1 MKTISLL
8 LALLCC
14 LAGGTTVRGDQ
25 ARPNVLLIC
34 VDDLRP
40 ELNCFG
46 QSYIYSPN
54 IDRLAAAG
62 RIFRSHYV
70 QAPTCGASRNTL
82 LTGRYGSAGNDALFR
97 RAAALKKQPD
107 SYPPSMPEWFRQHG
121 YTTVSVGKVSHH
133 PGGWGGEDWDDL
145 TQIEMPGAWSRQLL
159 PSGPW
164 QHPRGWMHGL
174 ANGEIR
180 VKAGDMDL
188 FQSEEGSDSIYPDGI
203 SVDEALRQ
211 MDSLASDA
219 DHPFFLAVGILR
231 PHLPFGAPAK
241 YMTHYKDAELPATL
255 HPSKPEGRTTWHRSG
270 EFMKYNR
277 WGRNP
282 NDDDTFAVEVRK
294 HYAACVSYADAQV
307 GKLLQRLDETGMR
320 QNTVIVLWGDHGW
333 HLGEH
338 AIWGKH
344 ALFEESLRSPLIIS
358 HPEMSDPGSATD
370 SIVETL
376 DLFPTLCDLTG
387 VSIPDFAHGVSLVPM
402 LEDPAHGGHPAISYT
417 GNAQTIRTDTHR
429 MILHKD
435 GFVELYDHRTPDGET
450 RNVAGEHLGLVGNLT
465 IKLQQRLKLN

>member
-1 MKTISLL
+1 
-8 LALLCC
+8 
-14 LAGGTTVRGDQ
+14 
-25 ARPNVLLIC
+25 
-34 VDDLRP
+34 
-40 ELNCFG
+40 
-46 QSYIYSPN
+46 
-54 IDRLAAAG
+54 
-62 RIFRSHYV
+62 
-70 QAPTCGASRNTL
+70 
-82 LTGRYGSAGNDALFR
+82 
-97 RAAALKKQPD
+97 
-107 SYPPSMPEWFRQHG
+107 
-121 YTTVSVGKVSHH
+121 
-133 PGGWGGEDWDDL
+133 
-145 TQIEMPGAWSRQLL
+145 
-159 PSGPW
+159 
-164 QHPRGWMHGL
+164 
-174 ANGEIR
+174 
-180 VKAGDMDL
+180 MDL
-188 FQSEEGSDSIYPDGI
+188 FQSKEGSDAIYPDGI

-211 MDSLASDA
+211 MDALTA
-219 DHPFFLAVGILR
+219 DSQNPFFLAVGILR
-231 PHLPFGAPAK
+231 PHLPFGSPAK
-241 YMTHYKDAELPATL
+241 YMSHYKEVELPSTP
-255 HPSKPEGRTTWHRSG
+255 HPIKPEGRTTWHRSG

-282 NDDDTFAVEVRK
+282 NDDAAFAVEVRK

-307 GKLLQRLDETGMR
+307 GKLLQKLEDTGVR

-402 LEDPAHGGHPAISYT
+402 LEDPAYGGHPAISYT
-417 GNAQTIRTDTHR
+417 GGAQTIRTDIHR

-465 IKLQQRLKLN
+465 IQLQQRLKLN